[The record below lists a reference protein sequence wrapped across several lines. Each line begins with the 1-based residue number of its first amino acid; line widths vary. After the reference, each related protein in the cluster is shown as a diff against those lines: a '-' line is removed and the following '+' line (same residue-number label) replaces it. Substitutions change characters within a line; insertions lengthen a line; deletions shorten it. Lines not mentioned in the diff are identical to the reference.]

1 MSNNLIRQET
11 SGEMM
16 QSHPALAGGGTAMQV
31 RGQYATAVSVQKPR
45 KLAEVED
52 RLMQEAALSGT
63 NFYYAWGAGK
73 DKIEG
78 PSIKLAMSAVRT
90 WGNCAVELEPVQE
103 TPDAWI
109 FTAAFVDLETGYTL
123 SRQFRQD
130 KKWTVHGKFDAA
142 RKDDIR
148 FQIGQSKAIRNVVI
162 NAVPS
167 WLIDRAIEKAKDG
180 VMIKL
185 QEAIDSKG
193 VDAVR
198 QGIIDYLARHG
209 VTVEMILYKFSR
221 PTVKALTLEDM
232 VLMRADWDALNSGM
246 DTIEHLYTEPPKEV
260 ERIATTPDTLADELE
275 AKSGKRKSKQAELIP
290 AEPEEPQAENIAD
303 DEIPF

>member
-1 MSNNLIRQET
+1 MNGQLIKQET
-11 SGEMM
+11 HGELMA
-16 QSHPALAGGGTAMQV
+16 SHPALSGGGTAMQV
-31 RGQYATAVSVQKPR
+31 RGQYATAVSVQRPR

-90 WGNCAVELEPVQE
+90 WGNCAVELQPVQE
-103 TPDAWI
+103 TRDAWI

-123 SRQFRQD
+123 SRQFRQAKD
-130 KKWTVHGKFDAA
+130 WTVHGKFDAA

-167 WLIDRAIEKAKDG
+167 WLIDKAIEKAKAG
-180 VMIKL
+180 VMAKL
-185 QEAIDSKG
+185 QQAIDAKG
-193 VDAVR
+193 LDAVR
-198 QGIIDYLARHG
+198 DGVLEYLGRHG
-209 VTVEMILYKFSR
+209 VTDEMVVYKYSR
-221 PTVKALTLEDM
+221 PTVKALTIEDL

-246 DTIEHLYTEPPKEV
+246 DTVEHLYPTPPKEAELV
-260 ERIATTPDTLADELE
+260 GSREDQLADQLE
-275 AKSGKRKSKQAELIP
+275 AKIAKPKRVSKAADP
-290 AEPEEPQAENIAD
+290 ATETPVTEIAD
-303 DEIPF
+303 DEIPY